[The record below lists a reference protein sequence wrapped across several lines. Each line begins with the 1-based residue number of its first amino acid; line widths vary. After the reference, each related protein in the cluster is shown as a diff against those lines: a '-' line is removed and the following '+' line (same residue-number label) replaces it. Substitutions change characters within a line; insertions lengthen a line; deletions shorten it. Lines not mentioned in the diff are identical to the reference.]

1 VLRFGLFLCIGYT
14 REERVNTLTQ
24 VILSELTPKLFLLM
38 NKDTCSLQLSR
49 IEIGRWGLVFLALGS
64 EKTMKAERRRGEK
77 KHHGLGVKSMAPKAG
92 KLELRAAQ
100 MKHSK

>member
-1 VLRFGLFLCIGYT
+1 MFFF
-14 REERVNTLTQ
+14 
-24 VILSELTPKLFLLM
+24 PPDKLG
-38 NKDTCSLQLSR
+38 R

-100 MKHSK
+100 MEHGKL